1 LGSEIKFRVAV
12 IVLGMLPVALTAIVI
27 FMQKAASVGG
37 LFRARAKLAAPGRA
51 RRGESSL
58 MADDP
63 FDESAAALRVKAE
76 YYRNVAELVGEGTRA
91 RLIQMATEF
100 LERAVKLEH
109 RKK

>member
-1 LGSEIKFRVAV
+1 
-12 IVLGMLPVALTAIVI
+12 
-27 FMQKAASVGG
+27 
-37 LFRARAKLAAPGRA
+37 
-51 RRGESSL
+51 

-76 YYRNVAELVGEGTRA
+76 YYRSLAELMGEETRA

-109 RKK
+109 PKE